1 MGTRGSLLLKEL
13 KQKFMARWEY
23 HDLGETT
30 EFLGMHISHDR
41 KSWKIFIDQCEY
53 LKKVLVRFNVATNP
67 THTPLPFEFTFKPNE
82 KQCDPKFC
90 QKYQQLVGSL
100 MWLMI
105 GSRPDIG
112 FAVVKLALSQMV
124 TYLFVI
130 EELGS
135 FNKSRA

>member
-1 MGTRGSLLLKEL
+1 MLRLILLILHCHLSLPLSQIK
-13 KQKFMARWEY
+13 KQY
-23 HDLGETT
+23 
-30 EFLGMHISHDR
+30 
-41 KSWKIFIDQCEY
+41 
-53 LKKVLVRFNVATNP
+53 
-67 THTPLPFEFTFKPNE
+67 
-82 KQCDPKFC
+82 DPKFH
-90 QKYQQLVGSL
+90 QKYQQLVGFL
-100 MWLMI
+100 MYLMI